1 MVKTVKQTLMTG
13 LGDGYF
19 QKMLTEETET
29 EAPVYDEETG
39 TEVVPSLQSAET
51 EMTYESNPLFL
62 SNKKHSDLGKVSDLT
77 ITLNAAYL
85 PEGFAEWSTGAVKLA
100 EGIYGYNS
108 NPIRKFFRFAFP
120 MTDENGK
127 EVIIN
132 VPKCQLEPVG
142 LNPSTE
148 TENKEAQV
156 TAYNV
161 VGNALVYQ
169 PAIADSDDDVNN
181 SIYAKADLRKPEVA
195 AVFDRNKLLEI
206 GFYDKASL
214 DLCRLT
220 AGTAVDPQL

>member
-1 MVKTVKQTLMTG
+1 MAKTVKQTLMTG

-19 QKMLTEETET
+19 QRMITEETET
-29 EAPVYDEETG
+29 VAPIYDDETG

-51 EMTYESNPLFL
+51 EMTYESSPLFL

-100 EGIYGYNS
+100 EGVYGYNS

-120 MTDENGK
+120 MTDENGR
-127 EVIIN
+127 EVIVN

-148 TENKEAQV
+148 TESKEAQV

-161 VGNALVYQ
+161 VGNALVYR
-169 PAIADSDDDVNN
+169 PSIADSDDDVNN
-181 SIYAKADLRKPEVA
+181 SIYVKADLRKPEVA
-195 AVFDRNKLLEI
+195 ALYDRDKLLEV

-214 DLCRLT
+214 DACRVT
-220 AGTAVDPQL
+220 PENPVDPEV

>member
-1 MVKTVKQTLMTG
+1 MAKTVKQTLMTG

-19 QKMLTEETET
+19 QKMVTEETET
-29 EAPVYDEETG
+29 TAPVYDVETG
-39 TEVVPSLQSAET
+39 AEVVPSLQSAET
-51 EMTYESNPLFL
+51 EMTYESSPLFL

-85 PEGFAEWSTGAVKLA
+85 PEGFAEWATGAVKLA

-120 MTDENGK
+120 MTDENGR
-127 EVIIN
+127 EVIVN

-148 TENKEAQV
+148 TESKEAQI

-161 VGNALVYQ
+161 VGNALVYK
-169 PAIADSDDDVNN
+169 PSVEESEDDINNAI
-181 SIYAKADLRKPEVA
+181 YFKADLRKSTVA
-195 AVFDRNKLLEI
+195 AEFDRDKLLEL

-214 DLCRLT
+214 DACRID
-220 AGTAVDPQL
+220 AVDPAV

>member
-1 MVKTVKQTLMTG
+1 MVQTVKQTLMTG

-19 QKMLTEETET
+19 QRMITEETET
-29 EAPVYDEETG
+29 VAPIYDDEIG

-51 EMTYESNPLFL
+51 EMTYESSPLFL
-62 SNKKHSDLGKVSDLT
+62 SNKKHSDLGKISDLK

-85 PEGFAEWSTGAVKLA
+85 PDGFAEWATGAVKLA

-120 MTDENGK
+120 MTDENGR
-127 EVIIN
+127 EVVIN

-142 LNPSTE
+142 LNPQSE
-148 TENKEAQV
+148 TDSKEAQI

-169 PAIADSDDDVNN
+169 PAVSESEDDINN
-181 SIYAKADLRKPEVA
+181 AIYFKADLRKA
-195 AVFDRNKLLEI
+195 AVSAIYDRNKLLEV
-206 GFYDKASL
+206 GFYDKLTLEA
-214 DLCRLT
+214 CRIST
-220 AGTAVDPQL
+220 VPAG

>member
-19 QKMLTEETET
+19 QRMQTEETET
-29 EAPVYDEETG
+29 TAPIYDEETG

-51 EMTYESNPLFL
+51 QMTYESSPLFL

-85 PEGFAEWSTGAVKLA
+85 PEGFAEWATGAVKMA
-100 EGIYGYNS
+100 EGVYGYNS

-120 MTDENGK
+120 MTDENGR

-142 LNPSTE
+142 LNPQSETE
-148 TENKEAQV
+148 TKEAQI

-161 VGNALVYQ
+161 VGNAMVYR
-169 PAIADSDDDVNN
+169 PADADATDDLNN
-181 SIYAKADLRKPEVA
+181 DIYVKADLRKPEVA
-195 AVFDRNKLLEI
+195 SVFDRNKLLEL
-206 GFYDKASL
+206 GWYDKETLNA
-214 DLCRLT
+214 CRID
-220 AGTAVDPQL
+220 APVIPEG

>member
-100 EGIYGYNS
+100 EGVYGYNS

-195 AVFDRNKLLEI
+195 AVFDRNKLLEL
-206 GFYDKASL
+206 GFYDKDSL
-214 DLCRLT
+214 DACRV
-220 AGTAVDPQL
+220 TAVDPEV